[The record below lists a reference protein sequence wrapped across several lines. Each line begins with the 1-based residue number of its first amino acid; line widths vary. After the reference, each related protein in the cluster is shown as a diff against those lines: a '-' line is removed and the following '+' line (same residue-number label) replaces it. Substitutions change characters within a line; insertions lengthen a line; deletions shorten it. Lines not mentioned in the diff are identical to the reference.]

1 MKISI
6 ITLFPKVFE
15 PLIKASMLA
24 KAQELGKLK
33 VNVINLRDF
42 GLGSHRQVDDRV
54 YGGGVGM
61 ILRVEP
67 IDAALNSLGK
77 GRKILLT
84 PQGIPLTQEKVAN
97 LAKEKHF
104 ILVCGKYEGV
114 DERVRQLIDEEISV
128 GDYILSGGEIP
139 AMVIL
144 DSVSRLLPGVLEKKA
159 TENES
164 FTKTDINKEKT
175 TLLLEPPQ
183 YTRPETYKGKA
194 VPDILLSGNHQKI
207 AEWRS
212 KEAIKKTRKRRPDLL
227 DS

>member
-15 PLIKASMLA
+15 PLIKTSMLA

-33 VNVINLRDF
+33 VDLINLRDF

-84 PQGIPLTQEKVAN
+84 PQGIPLTQEKVAG
-97 LAKEKHF
+97 LAKEKHL
-104 ILVCGKYEGV
+104 ILACGKYEGV
-114 DERVRQLIDEEISV
+114 DERVRQLVDEEISI

-159 TENES
+159 TESES
-164 FTKTDINKEKT
+164 FAKTSINKKT
-175 TLLLEPPQ
+175 TLLEPPQ

-194 VPDILLSGNHQKI
+194 VPSVLLSGNHQKI
-207 AEWRS
+207 SEWRS